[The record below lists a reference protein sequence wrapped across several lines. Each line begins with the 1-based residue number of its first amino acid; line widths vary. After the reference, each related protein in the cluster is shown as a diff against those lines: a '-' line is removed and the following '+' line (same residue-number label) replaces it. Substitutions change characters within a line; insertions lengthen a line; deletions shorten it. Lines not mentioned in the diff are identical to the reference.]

1 MKTIFC
7 CILSMLVLPIIAQK
21 EIPVSAP
28 LQKATVFFTGA
39 QLHHEYTVELKP
51 GKQEI
56 VFQKLTDFIDPNTV
70 QVKAKGALTILSVRT
85 RKNYEDPKISNE
97 EIEKLNSQKKALEL
111 KNEALQNEYNVL
123 DLDRNLLLKNQ
134 ELKGNDQGLK
144 IAELKEA
151 YAFMHQ
157 KLMEINTR
165 QSAIYSELEEL
176 QKQINK
182 IEQEILSQRS
192 KPVINYSE
200 IVVEVDVEKTGD
212 AYFFVQYIT
221 PNATWKPYYDMR
233 SDGIGKPVKLEAK
246 ANVSQTSGIE
256 WKNIDVVLSTNDP
269 YENAQEPAI
278 SPWYINY
285 NNTPQKISQKTKQ
298 LPSVAYSGQK
308 IRGEVIDASTGLS
321 LPFAKITFPSNPTAG
336 GVVTD
341 FEGKFVIIV
350 PKGETQ
356 LKASFVG
363 YDQQQQTINS
373 AYIKFFVKPQAVE
386 LLEVRVATK
395 NVEASQLL
403 TVGGVSSSWG
413 DAEYTLSAS
422 DISANSVRG
431 ARKQKVKTFMDS
443 DDRSRDKDYAP
454 TVTTIVEKKDMRME
468 YTILSK
474 MSIPS
479 DGMEHKLSIA
489 SFDMNA
495 NYEYHA
501 IPKVDPSVY
510 LSAQVSGWE
519 KLNLLSGESNIY
531 FDGTFLGK
539 SYLDASTTKD
549 TLSFSFG
556 KEAKMKIERIRIKE
570 KSKQRLINNRQK
582 FEVSWEIKLKNNG
595 GAVIPVVIKDQFPI
609 STNAD
614 IKVREGEVGEGK
626 VEENTKIITWVFK
639 NGIPASQV
647 VTFDYSVDYQ
657 HGIRLYLE

>member
-1 MKTIFC
+1 M
-7 CILSMLVLPIIAQK
+7 
-21 EIPVSAP
+21 
-28 LQKATVFFTGA
+28 
-39 QLHHEYTVELKP
+39 
-51 GKQEI
+51 
-56 VFQKLTDFIDPNTV
+56 
-70 QVKAKGALTILSVRT
+70 
-85 RKNYEDPKISNE
+85 
-97 EIEKLNSQKKALEL
+97 
-111 KNEALQNEYNVL
+111 
-123 DLDRNLLLKNQ
+123 
-134 ELKGNDQGLK
+134 KGNDQGLK

-233 SDGIGKPVKLEAK
+233 SDGIGKPLKLEAK

-298 LPSVAYSGQK
+298 LPSVDYSGQK

-395 NVEASQLL
+395 NVAASQLL

-431 ARKQKVKTFMDS
+431 ARKQKVKTLMDS

-468 YTILSK
+468 CTILSK

>member
-1 MKTIFC
+1 MKNIFFG
-7 CILSMLVLPIIAQK
+7 IATMLIFPYWAQK
-21 EIPVSAP
+21 EVPVTAP

-39 QLHHEYTVELKP
+39 QLHHEHTVELKP

-56 VFQKLTDFIDPNTV
+56 IFQKLTDFIDPNTV
-70 QVKAKGALTILSVRT
+70 QVKAMGTLTILSVRT

-97 EIEKLNSQKKALEL
+97 EIEKLNNQKKTLEL

-123 DLDRNLLLKNQ
+123 DMDRNLLLKNQ
-134 ELKGNDQGLK
+134 DLKGNDQGLK

-157 KLMEINTR
+157 KLMEINSR
-165 QSAIYSELEEL
+165 QSSIYTELDEV

-200 IVVEVDVEKTGD
+200 VVVEVDVEKAGE
-212 AYFFVQYIT
+212 ASFYVQYIT
-221 PNATWKPYYDMR
+221 PRATWKPYYDMR

-256 WKNIDVVLSTNDP
+256 WKNVNVVLSTNDP
-269 YENAQEPAI
+269 YENAQEPNL

-285 NNTPQKISQKTKQ
+285 NNVPQKYTQTTRQ
-298 LPSVAYSGQK
+298 LPTVDYSGQK

-321 LPFAKITFPSNPTAG
+321 LPFAKITFPSNPNVGA
-336 GVVTD
+336 VTD
-341 FEGKFVIIV
+341 FEGKFEIIV

-356 LKASFVG
+356 IKSSYIGF
-363 YDQQQQTINS
+363 DQQQQAINS
-373 AYIKFFVKPQAVE
+373 AYVKFFLKPQTVD
-386 LLEVRVATK
+386 LKEVQVM
-395 NVEASQLL
+395 ASKSVSSQVM
-403 TVGGVSSSWG
+403 TIGGVASSYADG
-413 DAEYTLSAS
+413 DYTLSQS
-422 DISANSVRG
+422 DVAVRG
-431 ARKQKVKTFMDS
+431 ARTKKDGKMLV
-443 DDRSRDKDYAP
+443 DKDKEENFKNYSP

-474 MSIPS
+474 MSIPT
-479 DGMEHKLSIA
+479 DGMDHKVSIA
-489 SFDMNA
+489 TFDMNA

-556 KEAKMKIERIRIKE
+556 KDSKMKIERTRIKE

-595 GAVIPVVIKDQFPI
+595 GAIIPVVIKDQFPI
-609 STNAD
+609 SSNSD
-614 IKVREGEVGEGK
+614 IKVKEGEVGDGK
-626 VEENTKIITWVFK
+626 VEENSKIITWIFK
-639 NGIPASQV
+639 NGIPSSQAI
-647 VTFDYSVDYQ
+647 TFDYSVDYQ
-657 HGIRLYLE
+657 NGIRLYLE